1 MPLDRFQLQ
10 QNVSAASNPARYV
23 TDTTSFDQLNAIS
36 AVQGLT
42 LITSNRFNSV
52 GSVSINNCFNSLYQ
66 NYRVLLTL
74 TDVSADSDFTLRYR
88 SRGFDNVSALY
99 DNSFIGI
106 GASAG
111 AASNAT
117 GGSGTSIPVGES
129 DANVASSFAKTV
141 RYKLVLDVLSPAEP
155 ESTVCLGQ
163 YIFINKAA
171 NDSIMRVGG
180 STYQFITPFDGF
192 SFISSST
199 YSITGISAA
208 SGRVTYSIANTTGLF
223 AGQTITI
230 TGSVI
235 PGYNGTFSIASVT
248 TNTNITVINPTTGVP
263 TPATATGVVNPNV
276 SGIVRVYGYK
286 S

>member
-10 QNVSAASNPARYV
+10 QNVRAASNPARYI

-36 AVQGLT
+36 SVQGLT
-42 LITSNRFNSV
+42 LITSNPFNAV
-52 GSVSINNCFNSLYQ
+52 TAVSINNCFTSLYQ
-66 NYRVLLTL
+66 NYRILLTL
-74 TDVSADSDFTLRYR
+74 TSVNADSDFTIRYR
-88 SRGFDNVSALY
+88 SGGFDSVSALY

-106 GASAG
+106 GAAAG

-129 DANVASSFAKTV
+129 DANVASPFAKTV

-192 SFISSST
+192 SFISSVAS
-199 YSITGISAA
+199 SI
-208 SGRVTYSIANTTGLF
+208 
-223 AGQTITI
+223 
-230 TGSVI
+230 
-235 PGYNGTFSIASVT
+235 
-248 TNTNITVINPTTGVP
+248 
-263 TPATATGVVNPNV
+263 

-286 S
+286 I